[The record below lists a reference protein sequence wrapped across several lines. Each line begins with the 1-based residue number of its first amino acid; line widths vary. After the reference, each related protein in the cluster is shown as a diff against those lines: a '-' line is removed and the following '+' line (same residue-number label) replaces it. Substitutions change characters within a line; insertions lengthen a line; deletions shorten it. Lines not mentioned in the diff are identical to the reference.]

1 MVVACL
7 PRGWL
12 PVLLAVVLLSLRSP
26 TVAPELVTSQ
36 DAALLEEVREDIL
49 CFSRSFE
56 DLTCFWDEEEE
67 ASGMSHFY
75 YWYSR
80 DVPTACAVS
89 TQRREAGGTRHV
101 CAFPS
106 QDVRLFTQLHVLVLD
121 AATNQTR
128 HQRELSVDVVGL
140 IGPPVNISARWAG
153 ATGQVHVSWQ
163 TPLPDYPNFF
173 LYEVRYSAV
182 SPHSMAWDPS
192 KQHTGDPRTPL
203 SSSTHTPTAGGA
215 AVSPQAGQDL
225 VLTNTW
231 VVLQHLRPGV
241 RYHIQVRTKPDG
253 TSMDGVWGPW
263 SQAVA
268 AETPHSSGDIGLC
281 CSTPDLQHVRCEWS
295 WDPAEHSSS
304 HELFYQETPRG
315 AGIRED
321 MWQRCEE
328 ASVGTQGAHSCTFQP
343 SNASAIAVLLN
354 VTRPH
359 GLPGLSYFQDPFW
372 LHQAVLTEAPQL
384 VEAAVAQGQLSLQ
397 WLPPLEQLAE
407 QLDYQVRYTAGSSPD
422 WKVLQ
427 VPRAA
432 RGQVL
437 DLRPGARYRAQVRAR
452 PVGPRYRGS
461 WSAWSEPV
469 AVDASPD
476 AGKGRGRGPGAG
488 DRGRGGAWGSARPT
502 AAAPRG
508 RLGRAERHAAAAGD
522 RGGAAGAAL
531 RLPRALQVRTG
542 REWGAGGGQ
551 RGQHPVPARP
561 CPAGPCPPR
570 PPLPAP
576 STVKQRLWPPVPDLQ
591 RALGSFLHDS
601 GKQGQV
607 RGGEGLGLSPPGS
620 PQPGPPQP
628 CRPPP
633 AGAVQAA
640 GGGGGAALPAG
651 GAARP
656 RGRPDAASAGAH
668 RRPAAAPRR
677 GAQHGHRQP
686 VLPARQRLGAARA
699 ALSRPLPI
707 NRDQRCTASPPP
719 PSFAPP
725 PSATATPSCP
735 VPHHPPT
742 AEPGGRPASFP
753 RLFSPPLFPAPFR
766 AVPPMAARRAG
777 GVAMA
782 TGGGLGLKGPMG
794 GGGGGRG
801 GDLKAEGSGGARAA
815 NGRGGEGMG
824 AVRGL

>member
-7 PRGWL
+7 PRGRL
-12 PVLLAVVLLSLRSP
+12 PSLLAVVLLSLCSP

-36 DAALLEEVREDIL
+36 DAALLEEVHKDIL

-106 QDVRLFTQLHVLVLD
+106 QDVRLFAQLHVLVLD

-153 ATGQVHVSWQ
+153 ATGQLHVSWQ

-182 SPHSMAWDPS
+182 SPVETPHGTAWDPS
-192 KQHTGDPRTPL
+192 KQHTGDPPTHL
-203 SSSTHTPTAGGA
+203 SSSTHPPTAGGA
-215 AVSPQAGQDL
+215 AVSPQAGQVGAGAGGLRDTAAPQSPTPLLQDL
-225 VLTNTW
+225 VLADTW
-231 VVLQHLRPGV
+231 VVLQHLQPGV

-281 CSTPDLQHVRCEWS
+281 CSTPDLQHVRCKWS

-359 GLPGLSYFQDPFW
+359 GLPGLTYFQEPFW

-407 QLDYQVRYTAGSSPD
+407 QLDYQVRYTAESSAD

-476 AGKGRGRGPGAG
+476 AGWVVP
-488 DRGRGGAWGSARPT
+488 SATLLP
-502 AAAPRG
+502 
-508 RLGRAERHAAAAGD
+508 LGL
-522 RGGAAGAAL
+522 AGALLGLRCAFPAL
-531 RLPRALQVRTG
+531 
-542 REWGAGGGQ
+542 
-551 RGQHPVPARP
+551 
-561 CPAGPCPPR
+561 C
-570 PPLPAP
+570 

-591 RALGSFLHDS
+591 RALGSFLHDG
-601 GKQGQV
+601 GKQGQA
-607 RGGEGLGLSPPGS
+607 LYK
-620 PQPGPPQP
+620 QPAEEAVLP
-628 CRPPP
+628 CLLE
-633 AGAVQAA
+633 V
-640 GGGGGAALPAG
+640 LPA
-651 GAARP
+651 
-656 RGRPDAASAGAH
+656 
-668 RRPAAAPRR
+668 PAAAPT
-677 GAQHGHRQP
+677 P
-686 VLPARQRLGAARA
+686 PAPEPAAG
-699 ALSRPLPI
+699 RPLP
-707 NRDQRCTASPPP
+707 
-719 PSFAPP
+719 
-725 PSATATPSCP
+725 
-735 VPHHPPT
+735 
-742 AEPGGRPASFP
+742 
-753 RLFSPPLFPAPFR
+753 
-766 AVPPMAARRAG
+766 RAG
-777 GVAMA
+777 APSTDIANQSYLLVSGWEPR
-782 TGGGLGLKGPMG
+782 GPP
-794 GGGGGRG
+794 
-801 GDLKAEGSGGARAA
+801 
-815 NGRGGEGMG
+815 
-824 AVRGL
+824 